1 MTGGNVE
8 LHMSIIHISQSEM
21 KMIPLVT
28 AVCFLS
34 ILLDLLHLK
43 EVLSVER
50 QRSLLDKT

>member
-8 LHMSIIHISQSEM
+8 LHMSIIHISLSEM